1 MGRFNEV
8 KLTSEQKRKLEIAQ
22 IGLMVDCP
30 FYADIFANIGK
41 GYVITRDVGTLAT
54 DGRHVIINPDYFDSL
69 SKPEQVF
76 VLAHEIDHIV
86 GRHPQ
91 RFKNYRLAGIIKGK
105 PVDLHFA
112 NVCADYVINANLV
125 ATAIGSCKPDWLL
138 HPSVKGDELWED
150 VYERLWQDGPP
161 PPNPPP
167 GGGRPCPEGVPGPG
181 SGGVAKSQSGQP
193 PSSPDQPKSGHVTKR
208 AKDNNSGRKQYGKPD
223 PKAEANSGAF
233 DEIMD
238 PPVDP
243 VTGDVDLPDE
253 NEFREAI
260 ARAASVAK
268 AVGKLPGN
276 LQRMVDEILAPQVSW
291 RDQIRLTMTGLI
303 GSRGESWRRPNRR
316 RLALNPI
323 VMLPGRNGYGCETV
337 VVAVDTSGSVSEAE
351 LTAYMSEISGILAD
365 VKPRRI
371 IVIGCDAQVTQV
383 DEVRSLDEFEG
394 VRAKGVKGGGG
405 TRFTP
410 VFDYVEQEEL
420 RPEALIYCTDLM
432 GAFPSNEPPYPVVW
446 CATTGYDVPWGD
458 VVRLTV

>member
-41 GYVITRDVGTLAT
+41 GYVITREVGTLAT
-54 DGRHVIINPDYFDSL
+54 DGRQIIINPDYFDGL
-69 SKPEQVF
+69 TKPEQVF

-86 GRHPQ
+86 GRHPT
-91 RFKNYRLAGIIKGK
+91 RFKSYRLAGTIKGK

-125 ATAIGSCKPDWLL
+125 ATGIGSCKPDWLL

-150 VYERLWQDGPP
+150 VYERLWQDAPTQP
-161 PPNPPP
+161 PPNPQP
-167 GGGRPCPEGVPGPG
+167 GRPCPEGVPGPSPGTG
-181 SGGVAKSQSGQP
+181 SSEKP
-193 PSSPDQPKSGHVTKR
+193 PETADATQPKSGHVTRR

-223 PKAEANSGAF
+223 PKAEANAGAF
-233 DEIMD
+233 DEVFD

-276 LQRMVDEILAPQVSW
+276 IQRMVDEILAPQISW

-323 VMLPGRNGYGCETV
+323 VMLPGRAGYGCETV
-337 VVAVDTSGSVSEAE
+337 VVAVDTSGSVSQQE
-351 LTAYMSEISGILAD
+351 LDAYMGEVGGILAD

-383 DEVRSLDEFEG
+383 DEVRSLDEFDG
-394 VRAKGVKGGGG
+394 VRAKGIKGGGG
-405 TRFTP
+405 TSFRP
-410 VFDYVEQEEL
+410 VFEYVEQEEL
-420 RPEALIYCTDLM
+420 RPEALIYCTDLQ
-432 GAFPSNEPPYPVVW
+432 GAFPEEPAYPVVW
-446 CATTGYDVPWGD
+446 CATTNDPVPFGD

>member
-1 MGRFNEV
+1 MGKFNEV

-41 GYVITRDVGTLAT
+41 GYVITREVNTLAT

-86 GRHPQ
+86 GRHPT
-91 RFKNYRLAGIIKGK
+91 RFRNYRLAGTIKGK

-125 ATAIGSCKPDWLL
+125 ATGIGSCKPDWLL

-161 PPNPPP
+161 PPV
-167 GGGRPCPEGVPGPG
+167 GGQPCPEGQPG
-181 SGGVAKSQSGQP
+181 GGPSEKPPEVAGP
-193 PSSPDQPKSGHVTKR
+193 TSGHVTKR

-223 PKAEANSGAF
+223 PKADANDGAF
-233 DEIMD
+233 DEVLD
-238 PPVDP
+238 PATDP

-253 NEFREAI
+253 NEFREAV

-276 LQRMVDEILAPQVSW
+276 LQRMVDEILAPQVNW

-337 VVAVDTSGSVSEAE
+337 VVAVDTSGSVTEAE
-351 LTAYMSEISGILAD
+351 LAAYMGEVGGILAD

-371 IVIGCDAQVTQV
+371 IVIGCDARVTQV
-383 DEVRSLDEFEG
+383 DEVRSLDEFDG
-394 VRAKGVKGGGG
+394 VRAKGIKGGGG
-405 TRFTP
+405 TSFRP
-410 VFDYVEQEEL
+410 VFEYVEQEEL
-420 RPEALIYCTDLM
+420 RPEALIYCTDLQ
-432 GAFPSNEPPYPVVW
+432 GAFPEEPAYPVVW
-446 CATTGYDVPWGD
+446 CATTNDPVPFGD